1 MHSCAGQAFSV
12 VAGGRTATAA
22 GFVPDDSDLGGR
34 IVLDFGPF
42 DWVEEAEP
50 VIGHPH
56 DPFKRID
63 VLASGRHVVVS
74 YGGEVLADSRRP
86 MALFETYLPTR
97 WYLPADDVRLEV
109 GNKLSFM
116 GIFQNIIVQQL
127 PVSVFK
133 MAIVNHWQGQ
143 GSYLSEVRILTP
155 DRQQAVVVSQPTP
168 FEIASGGYADNIS
181 FFVNITFP
189 VSGRY
194 VVQTLIDSNLFQEQ
208 MLFVSDVGEAEL
220 VGASEAV
227 N

>member
-1 MHSCAGQAFSV
+1 MS
-12 VAGGRTATAA
+12 TELKNLKLLYT
-22 GFVPDDSDLGGR
+22 
-34 IVLDFGPF
+34 
-42 DWVEEAEP
+42 
-50 VIGHPH
+50 
-56 DPFKRID
+56 
-63 VLASGRHVVVS
+63 
-74 YGGEVLADSRRP
+74 
-86 MALFETYLPTR
+86 LFC
-97 WYLPADDVRLEV
+97 DDVRLEV

-155 DRQQAVVVSQPTP
+155 DRQHAVVVSQPTP
-168 FEIASGGYADNIS
+168 FEISTGGYADNIS
-181 FFVNITFP
+181 FFVNVTFP

-194 VVQTLIDSNLFQEQ
+194 VVQTLIDSNLFEEQ

-220 VGASEAV
+220 VGGSEAV